1 MQNRI
6 SLNSIQ
12 DFGYNRFN
20 RSHSIIGSYNAGLVY
35 PLGCFDVP
43 IGTTIQGAVDAFMR
57 SSALVDPS
65 FLDADIN
72 IGHYF
77 VSYEAIDRFYRQR
90 CQAFKGDSTNV
101 PLPTFSAGGYLGEAG
116 SVSMSD
122 VRSAVVKRF
131 GPGSLADHLGFGLE
145 DDLFEGLADDGSQT
159 AFAVRSS
166 PSLPIA
172 PFAAYQMIIDRF
184 FRNHR
189 VFDAE
194 RTRRILDRLFPNFVT
209 VSTSWDFL
217 DFYSLGQTSNSDV
230 EELFELKYAQWEPD
244 YFTTARP
251 TAGGPDVGIP
261 QGEDATIHNLLD
273 AMLLQKVA
281 DMLERGGYSYNDFAR
296 IIYGVDPGDEIAEY
310 PIFLGGGS
318 QPLQISTVVNQ
329 SYSENPSAALGT
341 QAGNVNGYIRPN
353 ETGFSRRFDRA
364 GVYIPCMWI
373 RPQTYYTSGISP
385 IFYKTSI
392 GDSLIPQL
400 ADMQDAPIYVSEL
413 SASTGTLFDGNGDIS
428 SDSAIAATDPYNLES
443 RVFGYKDRYE
453 EYRTTPNRIVGE
465 MRTTRTGWYLAH
477 RFSSYDPSTVPMVGE
492 EFLLQNIREYRPW
505 VYTSKD
511 VDHFFGRIHLS
522 FANAVPLPQVSK
534 PYVW

>member
-1 MQNRI
+1 MQK
-6 SLNSIQ
+6 SVDLNSIQ
-12 DFGYNRFN
+12 NFGYNRFN
-20 RSHSIIGSYNAGLVY
+20 RSHSIIGSYNAGIVY

-43 IGTTIQGAVDAFMR
+43 IGTTIQAAVDAFMR

-101 PLPTFSAGGYLGEAG
+101 PLPAFIAYGNASNTGGIVLSELKAAIL
-116 SVSMSD
+116 
-122 VRSAVVKRF
+122 RRF

-145 DDLFEGLADDGSQT
+145 DDLFDRYSSDDEGVI
-159 AFAVRSS
+159 VRSS

-189 VFDAE
+189 IFDAE
-194 RTRRILDRLFPNFVT
+194 RTRRILDRLFPNYATT
-209 VSTSWDFL
+209 VATWDFY
-217 DFYSLGQTSNSDV
+217 DFYGLGESSSTDV

-251 TAGGPDVGIP
+251 TAGGPDIGVP

-281 DMLERGGYSYNDFAR
+281 DMLERGGYSYNDFCR
-296 IIYGVDPGDEIAEY
+296 ILYGVDPGDESAEY

-329 SYSENPSAALGT
+329 SYSEVPSAALGT
-341 QAGNVNGYIRPN
+341 QAGNVNAYIRPN
-353 ETGFSRRFDRA
+353 ETGFSRRMDRA
-364 GVYIPCMWI
+364 GIYMPCMWI

-385 IFYKTSI
+385 IFFKKTI

-413 SASTGTLFDGNGDIS
+413 SAGSNAFFDGTPYVDVGDGS
-428 SDSAIAATDPYNLES
+428 ES
-443 RVFGYKDRYE
+443 FEGYDYEQRVFGYKDRYE

-477 RFSSYDPSTVPMVGE
+477 RFSSYDPSTIPPIGD

-505 VYTSKD
+505 VYTSPD

-522 FANAVPLPQVSK
+522 FANVVPLPQVSK

>member
-6 SLNSIQ
+6 NLNSIQ

-20 RSHSIIGSYNAGLVY
+20 RSHSIIGSYNAGIVY

-43 IGTTIQGAVDAFMR
+43 IGATIQGAVDAFMR

-101 PLPTFSAGGYLGEAG
+101 PLPTFRVDEWTEGPIPAGQA
-116 SVSMSD
+116 
-122 VRSAVVKRF
+122 RSGVNRIF

-145 DDLFEGLADDGSQT
+145 GDLWHGVSDEEDAPPI
-159 AFAVRSS
+159 AAS
-166 PSLPIA
+166 PRLPIA

-189 VFDAE
+189 LFDAE
-194 RTRRILDRLFPNFVT
+194 RTRRILDQLYSNFVT
-209 VSTSWDFL
+209 THVDWAANEVYNLSGNIGS
-217 DFYSLGQTSNSDV
+217 SLAD
-230 EELFELKYAQWEPD
+230 ELFHLQHAQWEPD

-281 DMLERGGYSYNDFAR
+281 DMLERGGYSYNDFCR
-296 IIYGVDPGDEIAEY
+296 ILYGVDPGDESAEY

-329 SYSENPSAALGT
+329 SYSENPAAALGT

-353 ETGFSRRFDRA
+353 ETGFSRRMDRA
-364 GVYIPCMWI
+364 GIYMPCMWI

-385 IFYKTSI
+385 IFFKRSI

-400 ADMQDAPIYVSEL
+400 ADMQDAPIFTSEL
-413 SASTGTLFDGNGDIS
+413 TARADEVFEYDGVNDGTVYDMEKG
-428 SDSAIAATDPYNLES
+428 
-443 RVFGYKDRYE
+443 VFGYKDRYE
-453 EYRTTPNRIVGE
+453 EYRTTPNRVVGE

-477 RFSSYDPSTVPMVGE
+477 ENIASGSGTAPVISGA
-492 EFLLQNIREYRPW
+492 FLLQKVKNYKPW
-505 VYTSKD
+505 VYTSPD

-522 FANAVPLPQVSK
+522 FANVVPLPQVSK

>member
-1 MQNRI
+1 MQRNVN
-6 SLNSIQ
+6 LNSIQ

-20 RSHSIIGSYNAGLVY
+20 RSHSIIGSYNAGFVY

-43 IGTTIQGAVDAFMR
+43 IGGTIQAAVDAFMR

-101 PLPTFSAGGYLGEAG
+101 PLPTFKVTNDVGD
-116 SVSMSD
+116 SVSNLEVID
-122 VRSAVVKRF
+122 AFNKRL
-131 GPGSLADHLGFGLE
+131 GPGSLADHLGFGVE
-145 DDLFEGLADDGSQT
+145 DDVDRDGTDLVGLADI
-159 AFAVRSS
+159 R
-166 PSLPIA
+166 SLPIA

-189 VFDAE
+189 IFDSE
-194 RTRRILDRLFPNFVT
+194 RTRRLLDRVFPAYANVQFDIPMSEFYELIGYDGSESE
-209 VSTSWDFL
+209 STLTQEFINEMM
-217 DFYSLGQTSNSDV
+217 SLQ
-230 EELFELKYAQWEPD
+230 LAQWEPD

-251 TAGGPDVGIP
+251 TAGGPDIGIP
-261 QGEDATIHNLLD
+261 QGADATVHNLLD

-296 IIYGVDPGDEIAEY
+296 IIYGVDPGDESAEY

-318 QPLQISTVVNQ
+318 QPLQVSTVVNQ
-329 SYSENPSAALGT
+329 SYSESPSSALGT
-341 QAGNVNGYIRPN
+341 QAGNVNAYIRSN
-353 ETGFSRRFDRA
+353 ETGCSCRMDRA
-364 GVYIPCMWI
+364 GIYMPCIWI
-373 RPQTYYTSGISP
+373 RPQTYYTSGVSP
-385 IFYKTSI
+385 IFFKTSL

-400 ADMQDAPIYVSEL
+400 ADMQDAPIYLSEL
-413 SASTGTLFDGNGDIS
+413 RLLASKFMQGIPESGMGDPDYAGYDLQS
-428 SDSAIAATDPYNLES
+428 G
-443 RVFGYKDRYE
+443 VFGYKDRYE

-477 RFSSYDPSTVPMVGE
+477 EIDQTQSAPLISKN
-492 EFLLQNIREYRPW
+492 FLLQRITDYRPW
-505 VYTSKD
+505 VYTSPNT
-511 VDHFFGRIHLS
+511 DHFFGRIHLS
-522 FANAVPLPQVSK
+522 FANVVPLPQVSK

>member
-1 MQNRI
+1 MQRNVN
-6 SLNSIQ
+6 LNSIQ
-12 DFGYNRFN
+12 NFGYNRFN
-20 RSHSIIGSYNAGLVY
+20 RSHSIIGSYNAGYVY

-43 IGTTIQGAVDAFMR
+43 VGATIQGAVDAFMR

-101 PLPTFSAGGYLGEAG
+101 PLPTFIAGGLTIASGAEPFQDA
-116 SVSMSD
+116 
-122 VRSAVVKRF
+122 RILFLKRF
-131 GPGSLADHLGFGLE
+131 GPGSLADHLGFGLN
-145 DDLFEGLADDGSQT
+145 DDIYQFDEGESTDLDPVIRA
-159 AFAVRSS
+159 S
-166 PSLPIA
+166 PALPIA

-189 VFDAE
+189 LFDAE
-194 RTRRILDRLFPNFVT
+194 RTRRILDVLFPHFATTQVE
-209 VSTSWDFL
+209 FEGEE
-217 DFYSLGQTSNSDV
+217 FYSRAASSNTNV
-230 EELFELKYAQWEPD
+230 EELFSLQQAQWEPD

-251 TAGGPDVGIP
+251 TVGGPDVGIP
-261 QGEDATIHNLLD
+261 QGDDATIHNLLD

-281 DMLERGGYSYNDFAR
+281 DMLERGGYSYNDYCR
-296 IIYGVDPGDEIAEY
+296 ILYGVNPGDESAEY

-329 SYSENPSAALGT
+329 SYSDQPESALGT
-341 QAGNVNGYIRPN
+341 QAGNVNAYIRPN
-353 ETGFSRRFDRA
+353 ETGFSHRFDRA
-364 GVYIPCMWI
+364 GIYMPCMWI
-373 RPQTYYTSGISP
+373 RPQTYYKSGVSS
-385 IFYKTSI
+385 IFFKKEI

-400 ADMQDAPIYVSEL
+400 ADMQDAPIYVNEL
-413 SASTGTLFDGNGDIS
+413 SASASELFDGTYDMSDESKSLENG
-428 SDSAIAATDPYNLES
+428 
-443 RVFGYKDRYE
+443 VFGYKDRYE

-477 RFSSYDPSTVPMVGE
+477 EFLSSSSSSSPYISQN
-492 EFLLQNIREYRPW
+492 FLLQNIEDYKPW
-505 VYTSKD
+505 VYTAPD

-522 FANAVPLPQVSK
+522 FANVVPIPQVSK